1 MATAELN
8 ITANL
13 EGLRSELSKIKGI
26 TADEAQAMASQL
38 NKSIRAAEAASK
50 RATAATKAA
59 AAKAAAE
66 AQAAANKAKSAI
78 EQTGEAA
85 GDLGSSAGKLA
96 GALDL
101 LAPGLGSVAT
111 GVADIADVGEVAALS
126 AGALGTA
133 LGTVVAVAA
142 PIAAALA
149 AATAA
154 FALYSREQDQAIEL
168 ANLQHDANQRL
179 VGTIN
184 AVRDAELDLMVA
196 RGELNASQRET
207 LSNAFAAQDAVKSLS
222 ESQREARLEA
232 QKSIDTNESL
242 LAGLASLDLFG
253 IGAATGTLA
262 LADSLLG
269 LSDSVQQGKDKIAIL
284 TDELV
289 REQDAQKDLRRLK
302 DATVSA
308 TETQTAVTEANT
320 AAQQAAANAARQR
333 ATDEASVAAA
343 LAAEEEQERKLLAQN
358 AEYLVSLRSLQDT
371 ARAASE
377 SRLEGEAAVDAALQ
391 RQVEKV
397 NELAARQAE
406 ASMGNAAQL
415 SAIEAAR
422 LDAVVAL
429 ESEAAEKIDAIREGL
444 SAKQTARN
452 EREIAEA
459 QSRNAAVLSSSGD
472 LFAALASAAGEA
484 ADAQSKSS
492 KDAAMTLY
500 GVQKASA
507 IVSAG
512 INAAL
517 AVSQALGNLPPPA
530 SYIAAAASGVMGAAQ
545 VAAIAS
551 TPAPSFNDTPGVQ
564 QMTSRGNVSLASGDF
579 FAAARDPAELQR
591 QVGAMASPGPVVLEM
606 RLGHRVLDRSVAQ
619 TVRQGGRL
627 SRELRGMS
635 GAGPTGHAR

>member
-1 MATAELN
+1 MATVDLTVAADLSALRRQLETIPGLSADAATRMTAELN
-8 ITANL
+8 
-13 EGLRSELSKIKGI
+13 
-26 TADEAQAMASQL
+26 
-38 NKSIRAAEAASK
+38 KSIKASEAAAKRAA
-50 RATAATKAA
+50 AATKAA
-59 AAKAAAE
+59 AAKAADE
-66 AQAAANKAKSAI
+66 AKAAAEKATSAI
-78 EQTGEAA
+78 ERTEDAA
-85 GDLGSSAGKLA
+85 GALGSNAGKLA

-111 GVADIADVGEVAALS
+111 TVADLADAGEVAAVS
-126 AGALGTA
+126 ARGLGAS
-133 LGTVVAVAA
+133 LGTVVSIVGPVAVAVAA
-142 PIAAALA
+142 LGAAWYTLNSQLEEAEARNQAAAAKATVAAEAAGKWSEAQRGVADAFGLASGAIDKQTVRIRESNKALDAAAADQLAFLEEQKRAADAAAKAAGFGLATPEQAVANRNLKQFRATLEATKTQAELVITQEEEEARAALA
-149 AATAA
+149 TAA
-154 FALYSREQDQAIEL
+154 
-168 ANLQHDANQRL
+168 ANL
-179 VGTIN
+179 
-184 AVRDAELDLMVA
+184 
-196 RGELNASQRET
+196 
-207 LSNAFAAQDAVKSLS
+207 
-222 ESQREARLEA
+222 
-232 QKSIDTNESL
+232 
-242 LAGLASLDLFG
+242 
-253 IGAATGTLA
+253 
-262 LADSLLG
+262 
-269 LSDSVQQGKDKIAIL
+269 
-284 TDELV
+284 
-289 REQDAQKDLRRLK
+289 
-302 DATVSA
+302 
-308 TETQTAVTEANT
+308 
-320 AAQQAAANAARQR
+320 AAANAARQR

-358 AEYLVSLRSLQDT
+358 AEYLGSLRSLQDT

-397 NELAARQAE
+397 NEIAARQAE

-429 ESEAAEKIDAIREGL
+429 ESEAAEKIDAIREDL
-444 SAKQTARN
+444 HAKQTARN

-564 QMTSRGNVSLASGDF
+564 QMTARGNVSLASGDF